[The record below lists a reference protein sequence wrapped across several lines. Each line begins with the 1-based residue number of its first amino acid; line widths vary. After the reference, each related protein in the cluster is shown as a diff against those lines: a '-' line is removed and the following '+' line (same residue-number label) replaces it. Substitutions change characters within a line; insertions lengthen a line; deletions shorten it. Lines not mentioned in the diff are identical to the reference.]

1 MTADD
6 LMKKK
11 EWLSEITDNFFLPK
25 LGNGRLYHY
34 TSLPVLFSI
43 LENDAIWASGT
54 RFSND
59 SSEEILIRNE
69 GFHDLNYMSDS
80 FIICFS
86 DKADCLSQWR
96 GYCFNGGAAI
106 EFDVRQ
112 PQFYSVLHAD
122 YDTSRCFELEYNA
135 PFPVLYVEQEELS
148 LSRNSL
154 SAQLL
159 KDVEAGSYSPWEIED
174 IVPYFKDDAFV
185 EESEWRLLFGNK
197 RGKLSRCI
205 RFRTLKDEAKV
216 PYMVVRAGDLGKS
229 YSRCVFE
236 SKEYTVDKLN
246 KMRSSGIIA
255 IRIPQG
261 NDQESVYYKVEKA
274 VNEYNKNEG
283 LKGNNKIRIYC
294 EGHLPIRRIIVS
306 PTYNRERTAEK
317 IKRYCWSNYW
327 LRDVEVTFSNIPY
340 IPPSE

>member
-1 MTADD
+1 MTIDN
-6 LMKKK
+6 LVKKK
-11 EWLSEITDNFFLPK
+11 QWLGDISDNFFLPK
-25 LGNGRLYHY
+25 PGNGRLYHY

-43 LENDAIWASGT
+43 LENDSIWVSGT

-69 GFHDLNYMSDS
+69 EFHDLNYMSDS

-86 DKADCLSQWR
+86 DKVDCLSQWR

-112 PQFYSVLHAD
+112 PQMYSVLHAN
-122 YDTSRCFELEYNA
+122 YDTSRCYELELNA
-135 PFPVLYVEQEELS
+135 PLPVLYVEQDHLS
-148 LSRNSL
+148 LSSNSL

-159 KDVEAGSYSPWEIED
+159 KDAEAGTYSPWEIED

-197 RGKLSRCI
+197 RGKLSKCV
-205 RFRTLKDEAKV
+205 RFRTLTDGAKV
-216 PYMVVRAGDLGKS
+216 PYMVVHAGDLGKN

-236 SKEYTVDKLN
+236 PKEYTLDKLDEIRKN
-246 KMRSSGIIA
+246 GITA

-261 NDQESVYYKVEKA
+261 NDQEAVYYKVEQA
-274 VNEYNKNEG
+274 VNEYNKSNG
-283 LKGNNKIRIYC
+283 LNGDYRIRIYC
-294 EGHLPIRRIIVS
+294 EGHLPIRRIVVA

-327 LRDVEVTFSNIPY
+327 LRDVDVAFSNIPY

>member
-1 MTADD
+1 MTRDD
-6 LMKKK
+6 LLRKKK
-11 EWLSEITDNFFLPK
+11 WLNEITDNLFLPK
-25 LGNGRLYHY
+25 PGNGKLYHY

-59 SSEEILIRNE
+59 SSEEILIKNE
-69 GFHDLNYMSDS
+69 AFQNLNIISDS

-86 DKADCLSQWR
+86 NKADCLSQWR

-112 PQFYSVLHAD
+112 PQIYSVLHAN
-122 YDTSRCFELEYNA
+122 YDSSFCYEQELNA
-135 PFPVLYVEQEELS
+135 PLPVLYVDKNYLS
-148 LSRNSL
+148 LSPNLL
-154 SAQLL
+154 SDQLIKGANL
-159 KDVEAGSYSPWEIED
+159 YSPLNIED
-174 IVPYFKDDAFV
+174 IIPYFKDDAFE

-197 RGKLSRCI
+197 EGKLSKCI
-205 RFRTLKDEAKV
+205 RFRTLKDGVKV
-216 PYMVVRAGDLGKS
+216 PYIVVRAGELGKN

-236 SKEYTVDKLN
+236 TDEYTARKFDE
-246 KMRSSGIIA
+246 MRSKGKTV

-261 NDQESVYYKVEKA
+261 NNQETIFYKIEQEVSK
-274 VNEYNKNEG
+274 YNKKHHLEG
-283 LKGNNKIRIYC
+283 NYKIRIYC
-294 EGHLPIRRIIVS
+294 EGHLPIRSIMVA
-306 PTYNRERTAEK
+306 PTYDRQRTAEK

-327 LRDVEVTFSNIPY
+327 LRDVDVTFSNIPY